1 MDKLPIKVV
10 FQPPCV
16 GARDFTEHEKGI
28 IEKTAER
35 WEDKFTGGIPD
46 AYPLEEQ
53 AGRAVPYYSDFPS
66 VVLPEVIEGIIVY
79 VSSTTRDWG
88 ESYNIGNY
96 LPKDDVINAAPAGI
110 IGINAES
117 IAKYYDDPYWRL
129 VRQRQTDILLED
141 TVAHEIGHILQGH
154 EWYDFVQGWDEE
166 FQYFGGPH
174 ATEQFELC
182 LQEAGIEYAGV
193 KVPVISAEPNT
204 QCRHWYDKHMDGG
217 QDDEGK
223 YLSFTFDSSGDE
235 TGAEIMSQFPGT
247 VGVHNAISRITLG
260 ALKDLGYPVDMNKAE
275 WWRFCQYA
283 NPTSPFD
290 E

>member
-28 IEKTAER
+28 IRKAAER

-46 AYPLEEQ
+46 AYPFEEQ

-96 LPKDDVINAAPAGI
+96 LPKDDVINATPAGI

-117 IAKYYDDPYWRL
+117 IVAYNDDPHSRF
-129 VRQRQTDILLED
+129 VRQRYTDVLLEN
-141 TVAHEIGHILQGH
+141 TVGHEI
-154 EWYDFVQGWDEE
+154 
-166 FQYFGGPH
+166 GGPH
-174 ATEQFELC
+174 ATEQFDLC

-204 QCRHWYDKHMDGG
+204 QCRHWYSKNMDRGRDSKG
-217 QDDEGK
+217 N
-223 YLSFTFDSSGDE
+223 YLAFSFESPGDE
-235 TGAEIMSQFPGT
+235 VGAEIMSRASGT
-247 VGVHNAISRITLG
+247 VGVHNAISCITLG
-260 ALKDLGYPVDMNKAE
+260 ALKDLGYPVDMSKAE
-275 WWRFCQYA
+275 WYRFSTLISA
-283 NPTSPFD
+283 TNPFD
-290 E
+290 Y